1 MTRDLYFTILVEV
14 FTNHI
19 FARNRYFTNH
29 IECTE
34 NKTAV
39 LKPAHKYQI
48 APYLTILKM
57 FYRRFPS
64 SCVLRR
70 NDRYCTVF
78 FWLFNIILLSVKYL
92 HGKHV
97 IKLPSNCSVSYC
109 SSILSLSYV
118 FLFIR

>member
-1 MTRDLYFTILVEV
+1 MICISRFKLRFS
-14 FTNHI
+14 
-19 FARNRYFTNH
+19 NH

-57 FYRRFPS
+57 FYRLFPA

-70 NDRYCTVF
+70 NDRYCTVCVPKLGWGEKICHQF

-109 SSILSLSYV
+109 SSVLSLSYV